1 MESRKPFQS
10 LWCWMFCSDTAAS
23 MNKELCNTWYF
34 FQYLFELSRIMKN
47 VLKYTSRRNM
57 NRRSSKY
64 EPQQFINFY
73 LETFEIHPS

>member
-1 MESRKPFQS
+1 
-10 LWCWMFCSDTAAS
+10 
-23 MNKELCNTWYF
+23 MNKELSNTWYF

>member
-1 MESRKPFQS
+1 
-10 LWCWMFCSDTAAS
+10 
-23 MNKELCNTWYF
+23 
-34 FQYLFELSRIMKN
+34 MKN